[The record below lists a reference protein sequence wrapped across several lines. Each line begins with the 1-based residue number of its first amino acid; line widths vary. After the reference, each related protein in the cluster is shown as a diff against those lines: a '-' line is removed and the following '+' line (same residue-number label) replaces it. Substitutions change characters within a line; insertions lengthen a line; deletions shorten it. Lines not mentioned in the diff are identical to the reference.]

1 VVLSK
6 FMRIRV
12 IGAGSWGT
20 ALSLVLARNGHAVE
34 LVAHDQLTA
43 DLLNRDRENKQYLAG
58 FAFPELISVCALGS
72 QSGEVEFTV
81 MAVPTGAVR
90 EVMAQLPDGGIICL
104 ASKGLDPT
112 SGGVLSDVLAEI
124 LPNAI
129 PVALSGPNLAVELAK
144 GVPTA
149 AVCASPSEA
158 AAELVRQAF
167 NGRGYRVYIGE
178 DIRGVEIAGALKNVI
193 AIGAGICDGLGFGDN
208 TKGAFLCRG
217 LAEIT
222 KLGIA
227 MGAKLETFLGLAG
240 VGDLFATASSRL
252 SRNYRVGLAIADGKN
267 LDEAIASLGQVAEG
281 VPTLK
286 VALKLASE
294 LGVEVPLM
302 SVLDTVLKGEIGFEE
317 AISRLMER
325 QTRFELGEQKQ

>member
-1 VVLSK
+1 
-6 FMRIRV
+6 MRVRV

-20 ALSLVLARNGHAVE
+20 ALSLVLARNGHSVE
-34 LVAHDQLTA
+34 LVAHDEPTAKQLST
-43 DLLNRDRENKQYLAG
+43 DRENKQYMAG
-58 FAFPELISVCALGS
+58 FPFPESISVSAFGN
-72 QSGEVEFTV
+72 QSGEVDFTV
-81 MAVPTGAVR
+81 LAVPTSAVR
-90 EVMAQLPDGGIICL
+90 EVMAQLLDARIICL
-104 ASKGLDPT
+104 ASKGLDPS

-124 LPNAI
+124 LPNAV

-149 AVCASPSEA
+149 AVCASPSES
-158 AAELVRQAF
+158 AAELVRLAF
-167 NGRGYRVYIGE
+167 NSKSYRVYIGE

-252 SRNYRVGLAIADGKN
+252 SRNYRVGLAIADGKS
-267 LDEAIASLGQVAEG
+267 LDDAVESLGQVAEG
-281 VPTLK
+281 VPTLH
-286 VALKLASE
+286 VALRMAKE
-294 LGVEVPLM
+294 LNVEVPLM
-302 SVLDTVLKGEIGFEE
+302 TVLDAVLKGEIGFED

-325 QTRFELGEQKQ
+325 QTRFELGEQK

>member
-1 VVLSK
+1 
-6 FMRIRV
+6 MIIRV

-20 ALSLVLARNGHAVE
+20 ALSLVLARNGHSVE
-34 LVAHDQLTA
+34 LVAHDEPTANQLTQ
-43 DLLNRDRENKQYLAG
+43 DRENRQYMAG
-58 FAFPELISVCALGS
+58 FPFPESISVSSSGN
-72 QSGEVEFTV
+72 QSGEVDFTV
-81 MAVPTGAVR
+81 LAVPTSAVR

-104 ASKGLDPT
+104 ASKGLDPS
-112 SGGVLSDVLAEI
+112 SGGVQSDVLAEI
-124 LPNAI
+124 LPNAV

-149 AVCASPSEA
+149 AVCASPSES
-158 AAELVRQAF
+158 AAELVRLAF
-167 NGRGYRVYIGE
+167 NSKSYRVYIGE

-227 MGAKLETFLGLAG
+227 MGARLETFLGLAG

-252 SRNYRVGLAIADGKN
+252 SRNYRVGLAIADGKS
-267 LDEAIASLGQVAEG
+267 LDEAVESLGQVAEG
-281 VPTLK
+281 VPTLH
-286 VALKLASE
+286 VALRMAKE
-294 LGVEVPLM
+294 LNVEVPLM
-302 SVLDTVLKGEIGFEE
+302 TVLDAVLKGEIGFED

-325 QTRFELGEQKQ
+325 QTRFELGEQK

>member
-1 VVLSK
+1 
-6 FMRIRV
+6 M
-12 IGAGSWGT
+12 GAGSWGT
-20 ALSLVLARNGHAVE
+20 ALSLVLARNGHSVE
-34 LVAHDQLTA
+34 LLTHGEVIADQL
-43 DLLNRDRENKQYLAG
+43 NQDRENKQYLPG
-58 FAFPELISVCALGS
+58 FLFPDLISVSALGE
-72 QSGEVEFTV
+72 QSGEFDFTV
-81 MAVPTGAVR
+81 IAVPTSVVR
-90 EVMAQLPDGGIICL
+90 DVLKFVPSQGVVCL

-124 LPNAI
+124 APGAI

-149 AVCASPSEA
+149 AVCASPVES
-158 AAELVRQAF
+158 AAELVRLAF

-193 AIGAGICDGLGFGDN
+193 AIGAGVCDGLGFGDN

-227 MGAKLETFLGLAG
+227 MGARLETFLGLAG

-252 SRNYRVGLAIADGKN
+252 SRNYRVGLAIAEGKT
-267 LDEAIASLGQVAEG
+267 LDEAIDSLGQVAEG

-286 VALKLASE
+286 VALKMAEQLNI
-294 LGVEVPLM
+294 EVPLM
-302 SVLDTVLKGEIGFEE
+302 TVLDAVLKREIGFED
-317 AISRLMER
+317 AITRLMER
-325 QTRFELGEQKQ
+325 STRFELGEQKQ

>member
-1 VVLSK
+1 
-6 FMRIRV
+6 MRIRV

-20 ALSLVLARNGHAVE
+20 ALSLVLARNVHSVE
-34 LVAHDQLTA
+34 LVAHDEPTALQLSK
-43 DLLNRDRENKQYLAG
+43 DRENKQYMAG
-58 FAFPELISVCALGS
+58 FAFPESITVSSFGK
-72 QSGEVEFTV
+72 QSGEVDFTV
-81 MAVPTGAVR
+81 MAVPTAAVR
-90 EVMAQLPDGGIICL
+90 EVMAQLPEDGIFCL

-112 SGGVLSDVLAEI
+112 SGGVLSDVLAE
-124 LPNAI
+124 LRPKAI

-149 AVCASPSEA
+149 AVCASPSES
-158 AAELVRQAF
+158 AAELVRLAF
-167 NGRGYRVYIGE
+167 NSKSYRVYIGE

-222 KLGIA
+222 KLGVA

-240 VGDLFATASSRL
+240 VGDLFATANSKL
-252 SRNYRVGLAIADGKN
+252 SRNFRVGLAIADGKT
-267 LDEAIASLGQVAEG
+267 LDQAVESLGQVAEG
-281 VPTLK
+281 VPTLH
-286 VALKLASE
+286 VALRMAKE
-294 LGVEVPLM
+294 LNVEVPLM
-302 SVLDTVLKGEIGFEE
+302 TVLDAVLKGEIGFED

-325 QTRFELGEQKQ
+325 QTRFELGEQK